1 MLKMKKG
8 FVLRKMGEGYIAVAV
23 GAASQAFNGMIRL
36 NESGKFLWEQMETGI
51 ERDALVQKM
60 LEQFDGLDRETAE
73 ADLDEFL
80 ESIQVALEV

>member
-51 ERDALVQKM
+51 ERDALVQKI

-73 ADLDEFL
+73 TDLDEFL

>member
-1 MLKMKKG
+1 MKKG

>member
-60 LEQFDGLDRETAE
+60 LGQFDGLDRETAE
-73 ADLDEFL
+73 TDLDEFL